1 MFALIKK
8 GELLADKLIE
18 KVESDIS
25 KKQLVC
31 TKFCIKMP

>member
-25 KKQLVC
+25 KK
-31 TKFCIKMP
+31 